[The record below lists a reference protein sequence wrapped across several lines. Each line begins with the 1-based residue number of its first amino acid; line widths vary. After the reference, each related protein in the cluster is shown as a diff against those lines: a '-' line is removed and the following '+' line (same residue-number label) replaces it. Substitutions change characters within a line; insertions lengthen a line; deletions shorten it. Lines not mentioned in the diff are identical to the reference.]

1 MVADYINQDVPWEP
15 ALWSWPVP
23 FWEVIVKQPT
33 IDAAGPD
40 AMSEDLGGLTG
51 AIGAAGIDTS
61 GVAFVCSPR
70 EAAIIKTKVGPKFD
84 YPVLST
90 LGLLAKTIRTH
101 HRSRPAR
108 QRPFTLKISARWTLL
123 VLMVR

>member
-1 MVADYINQDVPWEP
+1 M
-15 ALWSWPVP
+15 WSPTTAVGTCPVELAGP

-40 AMSEDLGGLTG
+40 AMSEDLGALTG

-90 LGLLAKTIRTH
+90 LGLPAKTVACASCGRIRLSGHTTDRDQQDSD
-101 HRSRPAR
+101 RSP
-108 QRPFTLKISARWTLL
+108 
-123 VLMVR
+123 